1 LIHRLRSSAVAA
13 ILLTPLVISTV
24 AAQAT
29 PVSHA
34 ERPVASA
41 RRAQGRFVLDG
52 RLDDAAWAGA
62 VPVTAFTQLDPE
74 EGRPASERTEV
85 YIIYDGEALYVG
97 ARLRDSAPVSRR
109 GRCPATDSG
118 LGIPDRLTRLHRVRR
133 ALVRGDAI
141 AEPPHVRCDRAV
153 VQ

>member
-1 LIHRLRSSAVAA
+1 MIHRLRSSAVAA

-52 RLDDAAWAGA
+52 RRDDAAWAGA

-85 YIIYDGEALYVG
+85 YIIYDAEALYVG
-97 ARLRDSAPVSRR
+97 GGARGERSGASTCATTWAKSSPCSRR
-109 GRCPATDSG
+109 TCWCSR
-118 LGIPDRLTRLHRVRR
+118 
-133 ALVRGDAI
+133 
-141 AEPPHVRCDRAV
+141 
-153 VQ
+153 

>member
-1 LIHRLRSSAVAA
+1 MIHRLRSSAVAA
-13 ILLTPLVISTV
+13 NLLTPLVISTV

-62 VPVTAFTQLDPE
+62 VPVTAFTRLDPE

-85 YIIYDGEALYVG
+85 YIIYDAEALYVG
-97 ARLRDSAPVSRR
+97 ARLHDSAPVS
-109 GRCPATDSG
+109 S
-118 LGIPDRLTRLHRVRR
+118 RLVRR
-133 ALVRGDAI
+133 DAQVNDSDWFIVALDSYHDHLTSYRFSVNPAGVR
-141 AEPPHVRCDRAV
+141 
-153 VQ
+153 

>member
-1 LIHRLRSSAVAA
+1 M
-13 ILLTPLVISTV
+13 
-24 AAQAT
+24 
-29 PVSHA
+29 SHA

-85 YIIYDGEALYVG
+85 YIIYDAEALYVG
-97 ARLRDSAPVSRR
+97 ARLRDSAHVSRR
-109 GRCPATDSG
+109 LLRRDAQVNDSDWFIVA
-118 LGIPDRLTRLHRVRR
+118 LDSYHDHLTS
-133 ALVRGDAI
+133 
-141 AEPPHVRCDRAV
+141 
-153 VQ
+153 